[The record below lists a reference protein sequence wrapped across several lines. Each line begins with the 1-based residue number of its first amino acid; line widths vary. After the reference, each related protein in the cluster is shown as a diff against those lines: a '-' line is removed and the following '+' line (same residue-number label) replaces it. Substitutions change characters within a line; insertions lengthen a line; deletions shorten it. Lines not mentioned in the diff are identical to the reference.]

1 MKFRCSFPIYVLY
14 THVIPCTVVH
24 PCAFSPVYI
33 HSAIQVMNFLQRTSD
48 VRLGVFGS
56 WLFFWWGPN
65 LSCSTWFLTIV
76 SCSTTMK
83 NNHLGKYF
91 LLLPSILSKPKKCT
105 FSFVGD
111 MLMDSGINKW
121 KLYNA
126 RSMTHVFC
134 RFTCYFSFS
143 WMIMNDME
151 SVLHIGTVRL
161 FHLSSQILQ
170 EKNLRQFWPSEKY
183 LPELDPLDIMKKW
196 CRIARGRPPLI
207 MK

>member
-1 MKFRCSFPIYVLY
+1 MW
-14 THVIPCTVVH
+14 
-24 PCAFSPVYI
+24 YI
-33 HSAIQVMNFLQRTSD
+33 RSWSSD
-48 VRLGVFGS
+48 VASHVPLFTRVHFHLSTSIPRSKSWIFSSELLMLGVFGS

-83 NNHLGKYF
+83 NNHLGEYF
-91 LLLPSILSKPKKCT
+91 LPLPSILSKRKKCT

-121 KLYNA
+121 IFYNA

-151 SVLHIGTVRL
+151 SVLHIGTSL
-161 FHLSSQILQ
+161 PSILPDSSR
-170 EKNLRQFWPSEKY
+170 EKTYVNV
-183 LPELDPLDIMKKW
+183 DPLKVPTRAGSTWHHEKM
-196 CRIARGRPPLI
+196 
-207 MK
+207 M